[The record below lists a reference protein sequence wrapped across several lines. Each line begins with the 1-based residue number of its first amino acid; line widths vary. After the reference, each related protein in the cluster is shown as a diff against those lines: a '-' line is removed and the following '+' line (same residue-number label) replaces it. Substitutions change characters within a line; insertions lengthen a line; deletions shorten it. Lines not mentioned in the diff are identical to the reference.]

1 MSREEELEQKYASLF
16 PHLNERQ
23 RHLVVALDAEQLGRG
38 GITLVSR
45 VSGFSRPTVYRA
57 IRDLHRLPLSTDRV
71 RHSGAGRKR
80 SVEHDPRLIPA
91 LEALIDP
98 ETRGD
103 PMSPLRWTCKS
114 TRQLARLLT
123 ERGHPVSHTQVAAL
137 LHSLHYSLQGNAKTK
152 EGKQHPDRDA
162 QFRSI
167 RSQGAAFLGRGWPV
181 ISVDTKKKELV
192 GNSGNSG
199 QEWQPGGQPVE
210 VDGHDFP
217 APDVPK
223 AVPRGVYDERHNEGW
238 VTVGCSHDT
247 SSFAVESIRRWWG
260 EMGQPLYAKAGGV
273 LVCADSGG
281 STGYRLRLWKVEL
294 QRWANE
300 TGLDV
305 TVCHYPPGTS
315 KWNKIEHRLFSEITK
330 NWRGRPLESYQVVVN
345 LIGATTT
352 ETGLRV
358 RADLDGEY
366 YPTKVKVTDT
376 ELASVDLHPHHFHG
390 EWNYTIKHQATEV

>member
-1 MSREEELEQKYASLF
+1 MSTAEEFEQKYALLF

-23 RHLVVALDAEQLGRG
+23 QHLVAAVDAEQLGRG
-38 GITLVSR
+38 GIALIAR
-45 VSGFSRPTVYRA
+45 VSGLSRPTLYRA
-57 IRDLHRLPLSTDRV
+57 MQDLRQPPLPVERL
-71 RHSGAGRKR
+71 RHSGAGRKGLA
-80 SVEHDPRLIPA
+80 EHDPNLLEA

-98 ETRGD
+98 DTRGD

-123 ERGHPVSHTQVAAL
+123 ANGHPVSHMKVAQL
-137 LHSLHYSLQGNAKTK
+137 LHALHYSLQGNAKTQ

-162 QFRSI
+162 QFRYIQRQSE
-167 RSQGAAFLGRGWPV
+167 AFLGQGRPV
-181 ISVDTKKKELV
+181 LSVDTKKKELL
-192 GNSGNSG
+192 GNHANSG
-199 QEWQPGGQPVE
+199 QEWQPQGQPEQVE
-210 VDGHDFP
+210 VHDFP
-217 APDVPK
+217 DPDIPK
-223 AVPRGVYDERHNEGW
+223 AIPRGVYDPQHNLGW

-247 SSFAVESIRRWWG
+247 ASFAVESIRRWWR
-260 EMGQPLYAKAGGV
+260 EMGQPLYPEADKL

-281 STGYRLRLWKVEL
+281 SNGYRIRLWKLEL

-315 KWNKIEHRLFSEITK
+315 KWNKIEHRLFSHITM
-330 NWRGRPLESYQVVVN
+330 NWRSRPLVSYQVVVN

-358 RADLDGEY
+358 QADLDTEV
-366 YPTKVKVTDT
+366 YPTKVKVTD
-376 ELASVDLHPHHFHG
+376 EQLAAVDLHPHHFHG
-390 EWNYTIKHQATEV
+390 EWNYTIRHQITNV